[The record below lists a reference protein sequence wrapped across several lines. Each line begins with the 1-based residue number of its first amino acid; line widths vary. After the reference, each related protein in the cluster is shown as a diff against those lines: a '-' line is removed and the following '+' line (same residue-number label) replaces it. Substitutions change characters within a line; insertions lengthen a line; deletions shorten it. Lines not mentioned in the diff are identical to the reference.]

1 MKAPFKLVGQG
12 VLASAILLSTV
23 QPVLAEVSEALQS
36 PERSDAETMDMT
48 ADSWPVQSSASAM
61 PFSEGKIS
69 SSANDLEGLPRA
81 QAEAVVITDVQISET
96 PEGLSIILVSDQPLS
111 ASAPQVSGNA
121 LITEIPNATLE
132 LDDAATAEQFD
143 PAEGIALVQV
153 SNLPDGSVQVAITGS
168 DAPPEAQ
175 VSADAGGLTFSVV
188 PGVGIAQTDEAS
200 DAIQVVV
207 TATRT
212 EEEVIDLPR
221 SVTVI
226 EREEIEQQLELTN
239 NLPDILGKLV
249 PGLSPPPLQAT
260 TRGFTLRGRDALILI
275 DGVPQGGNS
284 STQRALNGIAP
295 EFIERIEV
303 VPGASAIFGDG
314 ATGGIINIITRV
326 PVEEGAI
333 YDLSVG
339 TRVGVTSIEGDSFSY
354 NFRVGA
360 AGADGPVDGRFSFTY
375 DVDNARFDA
384 DGDRI
389 PPTGAGENDEL

>member
-12 VLASAILLSTV
+12 VLASVILLSTV
-23 QPVLAEVSEALQS
+23 QPVLAEVLEALQS
-36 PERSDAETMDMT
+36 PERSDAETTDMT

-81 QAEAVVITDVQISET
+81 QAEVVVITDVQISET

-121 LITEIPNATLE
+121 LISEIPNATLE

-175 VSADAGGLTFSVV
+175 VSTDAGGLTFSVV
-188 PGVGIAQTDEAS
+188 PGVGIAQADEAS

-260 TRGFTLRGRDALILI
+260 TRGFTLRGRNALILI

-303 VPGASAIFGDG
+303 VPGASA
-314 ATGGIINIITRV
+314 
-326 PVEEGAI
+326 
-333 YDLSVG
+333 
-339 TRVGVTSIEGDSFSY
+339 
-354 NFRVGA
+354 
-360 AGADGPVDGRFSFTY
+360 
-375 DVDNARFDA
+375 
-384 DGDRI
+384 
-389 PPTGAGENDEL
+389 